1 MQIVNALDTSVYP
14 FVFIYWIEMNIPKVQ
29 WLEKPKEKKFTTI
42 KKDEAQQSNQAAS
55 EKKTTKSIK
64 LIEMNANEKEPKTT

>member
-1 MQIVNALDTSVYP
+1 
-14 FVFIYWIEMNIPKVQ
+14 MNIPKVQ

-42 KKDEAQQSNQAAS
+42 KNDEAQQSNQAAS

-64 LIEMNANEKEPKTT
+64 LIEMNAKEKEPKTT